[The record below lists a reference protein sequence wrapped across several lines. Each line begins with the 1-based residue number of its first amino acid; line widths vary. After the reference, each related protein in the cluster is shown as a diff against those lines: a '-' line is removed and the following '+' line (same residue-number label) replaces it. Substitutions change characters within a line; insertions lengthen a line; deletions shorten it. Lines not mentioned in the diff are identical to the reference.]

1 MSNINSIQ
9 IINVPIKR
17 YLNGSNNGS
26 NYAENGKFLM
36 DFFANNRNFAIFAPS
51 RAYEIQ

>member
-9 IINVPIKR
+9 IISVPIKR
-17 YLNGSNNGS
+17 YLNGS

>member
-9 IINVPIKR
+9 TISVPIRR
-17 YLNGSNNGS
+17 YLNGS
-26 NYAENGKFLM
+26 NYAENGNYLIDSFV
-36 DFFANNRNFAIFAPS
+36 NNRNFAIFAPS